1 MTEQKTFRKIITDK
15 EIGDIIK
22 YCEEQP
28 VPFMFFKPII
38 QYIQNIPNEVEDIK
52 NDIDN
57 KSKKS

>member
-15 EIGDIIK
+15 EMGELVK

-28 VPFMFFKPII
+28 VPYKFFKPILA
-38 QYIQNIPNEVEDIK
+38 YIQNIPDEVEDIK

>member
-1 MTEQKTFRKIITDK
+1 MIEQKTFKKIITDK

-28 VPFMFFKPII
+28 VPFKFFKPII
-38 QYIQNIPNEVEDIK
+38 QYLQSIP

-57 KSKKS
+57 KDKKSK